1 MEYQVSRDGTM
12 FGPYTEDELREYS
25 ISGNIVGTDLV
36 RRAGT
41 EKWTPLKKVLKQL
54 DEQQKALEAKEKKS
68 KVLRFEGLRAD
79 IPAPPDMPW
88 WLAAILDVAT
98 GLTFFVAWDIVEGVW
113 MYRVQRESRAMW
125 YYLLAGAM
133 FAINAPAIYSSSMHY
148 LFGTAVTTSTHAEW
162 LGVVSFIIRIFA
174 RLSMRKSLLQHY
186 NQTEPIG
193 LKLSKFWT
201 LLFGGLYFQYHF
213 NRINEGKRAMEEAA
227 AKAAQGA

>member
-25 ISGNIVGTDLV
+25 VSGNIVGTDLV
-36 RRAGT
+36 RPPGT
-41 EKWTPLKKVLKQL
+41 EKWTPLKKVLKRL

-68 KVLRFEGLRAD
+68 KALRLEGLRAD
-79 IPAPPDMPW
+79 VPSPPDMPW
-88 WLAAILDVAT
+88 WLAAALDVAT
-98 GLTFFVAWDIVEGVW
+98 GLTFFVAWDIVEGIW
-113 MYRVQRESRAMW
+113 MYRVQRESKAMW

-133 FAINAPAIYSSSMHY
+133 FAVNAPAIYSSSMHY

-162 LGVVSFIIRIFA
+162 LGALSFVVRIFA
-174 RLSMRKSLLQHY
+174 RFSMRKSLLQHY

-213 NRINEGKRAMEEAA
+213 NRINEGKRVMEAAA
-227 AKAAQGA
+227 AKANAL

>member
-1 MEYQVSRDGTM
+1 MDYQVSRDDTM

-36 RRAGT
+36 RRAGS
-41 EKWTPLKKVLKQL
+41 EKWTPLKKVLKKL
-54 DEQQKALEAKEKKS
+54 DEQQKLLEAKEKKS
-68 KVLRFEGLRAD
+68 MLLRMEGLRAD
-79 IPAPPDMPW
+79 VPSPPDMPW

-113 MYRVQRESRAMW
+113 MYRVQRESKALW
-125 YYLLAGAM
+125 YYLVAGAM
-133 FAINAPAIYSSSMHY
+133 FAVNAPAIYSTVMHDV
-148 LFGTAVTTSTHAEW
+148 FGTAATTSSSAGW
-162 LGVVSFIIRIFA
+162 LSALSFVVRIFA
-174 RLSMRKSLLQHY
+174 RFSMRKSLLQHY
-186 NQTEPIG
+186 NQAEPIG

-227 AKAAQGA
+227 AKAA

>member
-25 ISGNIVGTDLV
+25 LSGNIVGTDLV
-36 RRAGT
+36 RPGGT
-41 EKWTPLKKVLKQL
+41 EKWTPLKKVLKKL
-54 DEQQKALEAKEKKS
+54 DEQQKLLEANEKKS
-68 KVLRFEGLRAD
+68 KALHMEGLRSD
-79 IPAPPDMPW
+79 VPAPPDMPW
-88 WLAAILDVAT
+88 WMAAILDVAT

-113 MYRVQRESRAMW
+113 MYRVQRESKAMW
-125 YYLLAGAM
+125 YYLVAGAM
-133 FAINAPAIYSSSMHY
+133 FAINAQAIYSSAMHY

-162 LGVVSFIIRIFA
+162 LSALSFIVRIFA

-186 NQTEPIG
+186 NHVEPIG

-213 NRINEGKRAMEEAA
+213 NRINEGKRAMEAAA
-227 AKAAQGA
+227 AKAV

>member
-1 MEYQVSRDGTM
+1 MEYQVSRDDTM
-12 FGPYTEDELREYS
+12 FGPYTEAELRQYS
-25 ISGNIVGTDLV
+25 VSGNIVMTDLV

-54 DEQQKALEAKEKKS
+54 DDRNKRIEAREKKS
-68 KVLRFEGLRAD
+68 KALRMEGLRAD
-79 IPAPPDMPW
+79 VPSPPDMPW

-113 MYRVQRESRAMW
+113 LYRVDRASKALW
-125 YYLLAGAM
+125 YYLVAGAM
-133 FAINAPAIYSSSMHY
+133 FAVNAPAIYSTVLHDV
-148 LFGTAVTTSTHAEW
+148 FGTAATTSTSAGW
-162 LGVVSFIIRIFA
+162 LSALSFVVRIFA
-174 RLSMRKSLLQHY
+174 RFSMRTSLLRHY
-186 NQTEPIG
+186 NQAEPIG

-213 NRINEGKRAMEEAA
+213 NRINEGKRAMEDAA